1 MPVHLCVALS
11 VGLNPGPVA
20 PSSFPGA
27 HVSSFTSGRGIRDHK
42 LTCTDSSTKP
52 PSSVAQL
59 YHKFNA
65 SGSPVIKVPSLWG
78 FLMSYHTY
86 RVSGSQGLP
95 GNVCFIQFMNTVLSV
110 GLLPSPFDPGAML
123 HGTSRSFSIDSPSPN
138 GTWNFL
144 FLCTLTC
151 GCCRE

>member
-20 PSSFPGA
+20 PFSFPGA

-59 YHKFNA
+59 YHKLNA

-95 GNVCFIQFMNTVLSV
+95 RNVCFIQFMNTVLSV

-123 HGTSRSFSIDSPSPN
+123 HG
-138 GTWNFL
+138 NFQKL
-144 FLCTLTC
+144 LYRQSVPKWHLEFPFPLHLDLWLL
-151 GCCRE
+151 